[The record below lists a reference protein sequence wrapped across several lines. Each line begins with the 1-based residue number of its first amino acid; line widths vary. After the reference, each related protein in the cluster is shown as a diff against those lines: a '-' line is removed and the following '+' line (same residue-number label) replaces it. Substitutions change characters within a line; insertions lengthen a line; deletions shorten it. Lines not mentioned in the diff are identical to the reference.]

1 MIKVNIDGTGE
12 LLKMRERAEMEINKE
27 WFAKVGKEVEGEG
40 GKGEEGG
47 ERVGGG

>member
-27 WFAKVGKEVEGEG
+27 
-40 GKGEEGG
+40 
-47 ERVGGG
+47 